1 LKTNC
6 QALGVVVITTDENA
20 GTLEVTKT
28 MNCDKC
34 QDLISDLLDGALSQH
49 DQATLNAHLEECLD
63 CGDVRNDLQS
73 IVGFCRTHRGEYT
86 APPNE
91 KALWQRIRNVIEAG
105 QDTVAVTPAAA
116 RQNFWKGWIGRSWE
130 LSFPQLAASVAAI
143 VLVVSLSTVV
153 GLRRFQSAGLPTG
166 NNVAAPETGL
176 NVADVRARVSQ
187 QQQLISYWNQRV
199 EFNKARWSPDM
210 RETFDRNLKVID
222 QAVNDSF
229 DALSQNPHDEVSE
242 EMLNAALNEKLS
254 LLKEFAE
261 L

>member
-1 LKTNC
+1 
-6 QALGVVVITTDENA
+6 
-20 GTLEVTKT
+20 
-28 MNCDKC
+28 MNCEKC
-34 QDLISDLLDGALSQH
+34 QDLISDFLDGALSH
-49 DQATLNAHLEECLD
+49 EDQTTLNSHLEECLD
-63 CGDVRNDLQS
+63 CAGVRSDLQS
-73 IVGFCRTHRGEYT
+73 IVGFCQAHRGEYT

-105 QDTVAVTPAAA
+105 ANPVAVAPAPA
-116 RQNFWKGWIGRSWE
+116 RPDFWKNWVGRSWE
-130 LSFPQLAASVAAI
+130 LSFPQLVASAAAI
-143 VLVVSLSTVV
+143 VLVVSLSTAVA
-153 GLRRFQSAGLPTG
+153 LRRYQSGGAFAGTKAPTG
-166 NNVAAPETGL
+166 QESMSLAAANV
-176 NVADVRARVSQ
+176 RQRVSQ

-199 EFNKARWSPDM
+199 EFNKARWSPQM

>member
-1 LKTNC
+1 
-6 QALGVVVITTDENA
+6 
-20 GTLEVTKT
+20 
-28 MNCDKC
+28 MNCEKC
-34 QDLISDLLDGALSQH
+34 QDLISDFLDGALSH
-49 DQATLNAHLEECLD
+49 EDQITLNLHLEECLG
-63 CGDVRNDLQS
+63 CAEVRDDLQA
-73 IVGFCRTHRGEYT
+73 IVGFCQAHRGEYS

-91 KALWQRIRNVIEAG
+91 KALWQRVRNMIEAG
-105 QDTVAVTPAAA
+105 ASSGAVAATPARRNLWTNWAS
-116 RQNFWKGWIGRSWE
+116 RSWE
-130 LSFPQLAASVAAI
+130 LSFPQLAASVAVIA
-143 VLVVSLSTVV
+143 LVVSLSTYV
-153 GLRRFQSAGLPTG
+153 GMRHLPGGEIG
-166 NNVAAPETGL
+166 NVKTPAEGVNLNVAAA
-176 NVADVRARVSQ
+176 NVRNRISQ

-199 EFNKARWSPDM
+199 EFNKARWSPEM